1 MQCANGKDGLTS
13 AETAHTDYRLEW
25 KNTKEVETT
34 PVSTPPPPPQVDHV
48 TWKDHGKPE
57 KKKNT
62 KVRKDSLNLR
72 NISGRASG
80 EPLDWKWMSKMQQTR
95 EEQTVLLVLLIGQF

>member
-48 TWKDHGKPE
+48 T
-57 KKKNT
+57 
-62 KVRKDSLNLR
+62 
-72 NISGRASG
+72 
-80 EPLDWKWMSKMQQTR
+80 
-95 EEQTVLLVLLIGQF
+95 